1 MNAAR
6 SFWAGDGGGKVWGC
20 RVRRKQGEIL
30 IRAFVP
36 RKLSARSG
44 LLDGEVEF
52 GCLLQSCNWAGV
64 GKSWGKIS
72 YADARPVVECW
83 GGEVRSV

>member
-1 MNAAR
+1 
-6 SFWAGDGGGKVWGC
+6 
-20 RVRRKQGEIL
+20 VRRKQGEIL

-44 LLDGEVEF
+44 LLDGEVKF
-52 GCLLQSCNWAGV
+52 GCLVQSCNWAGV
-64 GKSWGKIS
+64 GKSWGKVL

-83 GGEVRSV
+83 GGQVRSV

>member
-1 MNAAR
+1 M
-6 SFWAGDGGGKVWGC
+6 
-20 RVRRKQGEIL
+20 RRKQGEIL

-36 RKLSARSG
+36 RKLSARRG

-52 GCLLQSCNWAGV
+52 GCLLQSGNWAGV
-64 GKSWGKIS
+64 RKSWGKIL

>member
-1 MNAAR
+1 
-6 SFWAGDGGGKVWGC
+6 VWGC

-44 LLDGEVEF
+44 LLDGEAEF
-52 GCLLQSCNWAGV
+52 GCLPQSCNWAGV
-64 GKSWGKIS
+64 GKSWGKIL
-72 YADARPVVECW
+72 YADASPVVEC
-83 GGEVRSV
+83 

>member
-6 SFWAGDGGGKVWGC
+6 SFWAEDGEGKVWGC
-20 RVRRKQGEIL
+20 RVRRKQGEML

-36 RKLSARSG
+36 RKLSARRG
-44 LLDGEVEF
+44 LLNGEVEF

-64 GKSWGKIS
+64 GKS
-72 YADARPVVECW
+72 
-83 GGEVRSV
+83 

>member
-1 MNAAR
+1 MKAAR
-6 SFWAGDGGGKVWGC
+6 SFWAGDGRGKVWGC
-20 RVRRKQGEIL
+20 RVRRKQEEIL

-52 GCLLQSCNWAGV
+52 GWLPQSCKWAGV
-64 GKSWGKIS
+64 GKSWGKVL
-72 YADARPVVECW
+72 YADARLVVECC